1 MGDTG
6 GFRLLVTALSPRVT
20 APEIFE
26 EFARAGIEVI
36 LVECPGA
43 LSEEQLCGL
52 LPGIDGVWAAPD
64 AYTER
69 ALAAADRLKII
80 ARWGVGIETI
90 DLAAATRRGVV
101 VTNTPGATTESV
113 ADYSFGLI
121 LDLARRLTEM
131 HNALRAGRWERLWGV
146 DVWRKTLG
154 IIGFGHIG
162 QGMARRARG
171 FEMATLAYDPY
182 APPEAGAELGVE
194 RTSLDD
200 LLERSDF
207 VTLHASLTPETRGMI
222 GEAELRRMKPTAFL
236 VNCGRGALVKTD
248 ALVRALRE
256 GWIAGAAVDVYD
268 VEPAPHD
275 HPLLSLPNCLTLPH
289 SASLTHECARII
301 NRMNADDLLAVA
313 RGDRPRF
320 VCNPEVYEAGKA

>member
-1 MGDTG
+1 
-6 GFRLLVTALSPRVT
+6 
-20 APEIFE
+20 
-26 EFARAGIEVI
+26 
-36 LVECPGA
+36 
-43 LSEEQLCGL
+43 
-52 LPGIDGVWAAPD
+52 
-64 AYTER
+64 
-69 ALAAADRLKII
+69 
-80 ARWGVGIETI
+80 
-90 DLAAATRRGVV
+90 
-101 VTNTPGATTESV
+101 
-113 ADYSFGLI
+113 
-121 LDLARRLTEM
+121 
-131 HNALRAGRWERLWGV
+131 
-146 DVWRKTLG
+146 
-154 IIGFGHIG
+154 
-162 QGMARRARG
+162 
-171 FEMATLAYDPY
+171 
-182 APPEAGAELGVE
+182 
-194 RTSLDD
+194 
-200 LLERSDF
+200 
-207 VTLHASLTPETRGMI
+207 MI